1 MKTFYTFTFLSMSVA
16 VFCGSVFAA
25 DAQLDEAPPPYP
37 GIESWGFRKE
47 LAQPEVLVPVPT
59 NGEAFIRGKVAG
71 EESYR
76 IDIAQDGKVS
86 ITAED
91 DEGLRRA
98 VYYYQDRVRAG
109 DLKSCIRKP
118 WVKNRISRCFFSP
131 IKRPPLNRDELM
143 DDVDYYP
150 EAYLDR
156 LAHEGVNGLWITV
169 VWRDIV
175 ETSFTKK
182 SPDADRRIAK
192 LRRTVERC
200 KKYGIKVWV
209 FSIEPACVYP
219 SDPLFVEHPE
229 LFGGASYG
237 DDRRLM
243 CTAKP
248 EVQRYIEESVRDV
261 FGKVPGLGGVLMIA
275 HGERPTTCLSVING
289 VTRDWDYKCCREC
302 AHLEPWQIYRNTS
315 EAVVRGIRS
324 AGSNAEYI
332 SWFYQ
337 PQVLPQRAPWVA
349 DCARH
354 VPDGVTFIYNFESG
368 AVKEQLGRCRTGG
381 DYWLSFV
388 GPSEGFNSV
397 ADAGKIAGSKIGAK
411 IQVGNSHEVA
421 TVPFVPVPGLL
432 YRKYKAMKEAGV
444 STVLQCWYFGNYPG
458 IMNKAAGELSFSD
471 FSDDEDAFLR
481 KLAAPY
487 WGEDSELVASVWKRL
502 SDAYA
507 EYPLSNNMQYY
518 GPFHAGPAWPL
529 YADVRLLPL
538 GRTWKPLDPPSGDM
552 IGEALENHTIEE
564 AALLAMR
571 MSNGAQMRDA
581 SGCDILDVL
590 AERWK
595 GYPERIK
602 DIGVMRALQCQFESG
617 CNILRFYACRAKAI
631 YESRVRKNTAAAIT
645 AVETMDRI
653 ASEEEA
659 VTSRLLPLAV
669 ADSRLGFHSEAE
681 AHQYHPAK
689 LEWRLRSLT
698 RTHSEIARILSVL
711 KDGGEYPESALERNA
726 PYCRAGGEWTDLPGG
741 SRFRVK
747 DEPNG
752 DMSVDIHLKGKNPIL
767 MNTLDAAGVT
777 WYRTLSIQP
786 DGTVRA
792 SGIGS
797 RNRVSPSH
805 EVVARS
811 VKSAAE
817 GVIVKFTISSLSWGG
832 SDERR
837 PGWIQFEGKDNSV
850 WPNVDKPHIAPR
862 RLNIGRMYGDSFAR
876 ILR

>member
-1 MKTFYTFTFLSMSVA
+1 MEIHLNTRKSGTQTPLSDSEKKYLSDLLGGKYKIGSPLGRSGASTSAFLITDATGKEFVLRIPNKPDDIEHWLETEKRQFANQEKYLAGYQGNISIPKTLEYRDFFTIQEKGAGEPFADYIYDGLSREKQLKLAQDFAAFLNHSHQKNANRATTRPVSLDGGQDFTLNEHVKSAYKSVMTPDEYKW
-16 VFCGSVFAA
+16 FCGL
-25 DAQLDEAPPPYP
+25 LDE
-37 GIESWGFRKE
+37 F
-47 LAQPEVLVPVPT
+47 
-59 NGEAFIRGKVAG
+59 N
-71 EESYR
+71 
-76 IDIAQDGKVS
+76 
-86 ITAED
+86 
-91 DEGLRRA
+91 
-98 VYYYQDRVRAG
+98 
-109 DLKSCIRKP
+109 
-118 WVKNRISRCFFSP
+118 
-131 IKRPPLNRDELM
+131 NRD
-143 DDVDYYP
+143 
-150 EAYLDR
+150 
-156 LAHEGVNGLWITV
+156 
-169 VWRDIV
+169 
-175 ETSFTKK
+175 TSDEFLTFAFNDFRYSNILYDTK
-182 SPDADRRIAK
+182 S
-192 LRRTVERC
+192 
-200 KKYGIKVWV
+200 G
-209 FSIEPACVYP
+209 
-219 SDPLFVEHPE
+219 
-229 LFGGASYG
+229 
-237 DDRRLM
+237 
-243 CTAKP
+243 
-248 EVQRYIEESVRDV
+248 Q
-261 FGKVPGLGGVLMIA
+261 
-275 HGERPTTCLSVING
+275 LSVIDFG
-289 VTRDWDYKCCREC
+289 ACRDGS
-302 AHLEPWQIYRNTS
+302 IYMDFVP
-315 EAVVRGIRS
+315 AS
-324 AGSNAEYI
+324 AGSYGI
-332 SWFYQ
+332 SYKFLQDVINSYNMF
-337 PQVLPQRAPWVA
+337 A
-349 DCARH
+349 
-354 VPDGVTFIYNFESG
+354 YNFESG

-388 GPSEGFNSV
+388 GPAEGFKAV

-444 STVLQCWYFGNYPG
+444 SSVLQCWYFGNYPG

-471 FSDDEDAFLR
+471 FADDEDTFLR

-487 WGEDSELVASVWKRL
+487 WGRDAELVASVWKRL

-529 YADVRLLPL
+529 HAEVRLLPL
-538 GRTWKPLDPPSGDM
+538 GRTWKTLDPPSGDT

-564 AALLAMR
+564 ATLLAMR

-581 SGCDILDVL
+581 SGRDILDVL

-595 GYPERIK
+595 GHPERIK

-752 DMSVDIHLKGKNPIL
+752 DMSVDIHLKGKDPIL

-811 VKSAAE
+811 VESAAE